1 MANRVWA
8 ITESFGTLEVR
19 QEGTKYTTNGSLAII
34 HDEAEELKTV
44 RVEKEEAHAECVSR
58 KKEIPTF
65 FESIWSQG
73 VPHEGLRLYLP
84 PATKIR
90 FYLDTYTER
99 VDPCIKVLH
108 LPTDSA
114 FFLAY
119 EDVSARTA
127 KAPSSLVF
135 AMCYSATAALSAEEC
150 ERELGED
157 KRTLLL
163 RYKLASQHSLRNE
176 GLLRTRSISVLQ
188 AFVILLSSMPGNESE
203 DMWPLSGMAVRI
215 AQQMGVHRDGSHF
228 ALSPF
233 TIEMRRRLW
242 WQICYFDLIISERCG
257 QECTTIDMKF
267 DTNFPLNIRDSD
279 LSPTMQ
285 HPPQPCS
292 EYTEVTCGLIYF
304 ESVRL
309 LRRMKAGNGGPAEKE
324 RYIEEFANN
333 ITNTYLHPRNNT
345 HCLFPVGTATFRFM
359 LSKLWLFL
367 YRPFRSF
374 RRGLELPKAT
384 VDRLFVGC
392 LECLEAWRTITADSR
407 IARRSVLFRLPRL
420 WHQLCYVLL
429 QLCEGRND
437 ELAKRAWE
445 TVADVSLPP
454 PDSFP
459 DSTTALLLRPVHRLM
474 AHAREMRTGAA
485 PSEQAGKNLRSQE
498 QTSCPADNEVTAE
511 RQNMDITPD
520 FNFGDGTTPWLE
532 WQAIWDEL
540 DRETM
545 WGEA

>member
-1 MANRVWA
+1 
-8 ITESFGTLEVR
+8 
-19 QEGTKYTTNGSLAII
+19 
-34 HDEAEELKTV
+34 
-44 RVEKEEAHAECVSR
+44 
-58 KKEIPTF
+58 
-65 FESIWSQG
+65 
-73 VPHEGLRLYLP
+73 
-84 PATKIR
+84 
-90 FYLDTYTER
+90 
-99 VDPCIKVLH
+99 
-108 LPTDSA
+108 
-114 FFLAY
+114 
-119 EDVSARTA
+119 
-127 KAPSSLVF
+127 
-135 AMCYSATAALSAEEC
+135 MCYSATATLSAEEC

-188 AFVILLSSMPGNESE
+188 AFVILLCSMPGHESE

-215 AQQMGVHRDGSHF
+215 AQQMGLHRDGSHF

-233 TIEMRRRLW
+233 AIEMRRRLW

-257 QECTTIDMKF
+257 LECTTLDMKF
-267 DTNFPLNIRDSD
+267 DTNFPLNVRDSD

-285 HPPQPCS
+285 HPPEPCS

-309 LRRMKAGNGGPAEKE
+309 LRRMRSGVATPGGPAEKE
-324 RYIEEFANN
+324 RYIEEFADN
-333 ITNTYLHPRNNT
+333 ITNTYLHPRNKN

-374 RRGLELPKAT
+374 RLGFELPKPT

-429 QLCEGRND
+429 QLCEGRDD

-485 PSEQAGKNLRSQE
+485 PSDHAGKTFRSQE
-498 QTSCPADNEVTAE
+498 QTSCPTDNEATAE